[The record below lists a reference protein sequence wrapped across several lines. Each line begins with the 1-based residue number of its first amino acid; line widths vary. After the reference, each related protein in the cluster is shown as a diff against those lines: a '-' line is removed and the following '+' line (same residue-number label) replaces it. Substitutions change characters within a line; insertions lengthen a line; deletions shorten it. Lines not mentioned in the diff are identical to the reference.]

1 MMDDIPSFASMD
13 TPASS
18 ERTAPEEPA
27 GDTEDSIDDFSLEQ
41 EQDGELPQKPV
52 SEEYNELS
60 DLPGLDDWLSQ
71 DHSEDHRLLDELEQ
85 ADFDDL
91 LGGLGDDEE
100 TQAGTSPVAPDTAAD
115 SEPAS
120 QEKPDMSLGN
130 PDLDLEALLSDPQ
143 QSIDD
148 DTEENDFLDVETL
161 INDSDDDSAI
171 DDDAPLDLDVSL
183 SDFSGIGEDDDVI
196 DIDKD
201 AGQSANL
208 DLARVYVEM
217 DDFTAARE
225 LLNEVLE
232 KGSEDQIEEA
242 KTILAGLS

>member
-1 MMDDIPSFASMD
+1 M
-13 TPASS
+13 
-18 ERTAPEEPA
+18 
-27 GDTEDSIDDFSLEQ
+27 
-41 EQDGELPQKPV
+41 
-52 SEEYNELS
+52 
-60 DLPGLDDWLSQ
+60 
-71 DHSEDHRLLDELEQ
+71 
-85 ADFDDL
+85 
-91 LGGLGDDEE
+91 
-100 TQAGTSPVAPDTAAD
+100 
-115 SEPAS
+115 
-120 QEKPDMSLGN
+120 
-130 PDLDLEALLSDPQ
+130 
-143 QSIDD
+143 
-148 DTEENDFLDVETL
+148 ETL

>member
-1 MMDDIPSFASMD
+1 
-13 TPASS
+13 
-18 ERTAPEEPA
+18 
-27 GDTEDSIDDFSLEQ
+27 
-41 EQDGELPQKPV
+41 
-52 SEEYNELS
+52 
-60 DLPGLDDWLSQ
+60 
-71 DHSEDHRLLDELEQ
+71 
-85 ADFDDL
+85 
-91 LGGLGDDEE
+91 
-100 TQAGTSPVAPDTAAD
+100 
-115 SEPAS
+115 
-120 QEKPDMSLGN
+120 MSLGN

-148 DTEENDFLDVETL
+148 DAEENDFLDVETL